1 MPHELASASLSLS
14 VSKACLPSS
23 VICPGIITTL
33 TIKCKQP
40 DHRKGSEQ
48 SHLQEAESTHV
59 HTNALGRGKANSHIR
74 ANQEPKETSTIPG
87 ETRTCLDC
95 AACLKVM
102 LL

>member
-1 MPHELASASLSLS
+1 M
-14 VSKACLPSS
+14 
-23 VICPGIITTL
+23 L

-87 ETRTCLDC
+87 ETLT
-95 AACLKVM
+95 VS
-102 LL
+102 